1 MPEYIEKEKLKE
13 ALCPYSDTNY
23 AQDMET
29 ILRIV
34 DEFPAADVAPVVHG
48 RWDAEGDGYAE
59 TSDGEMAPVIDVWY
73 CSKCGYCIDEGI
85 DDKIVLPNYCPN
97 CGAKMDLE

>member
-13 ALCPYSDTNY
+13 AFCPYSDTNY

-34 DEFPAADVAPVVHG
+34 DELPAADVAPVVHG
-48 RWDAEGDGYAE
+48 RWIKTYEDCDLCHECSLCEKSALLDGNE
-59 TSDGEMAPVIDVWY
+59 RE
-73 CSKCGYCIDEGI
+73 
-85 DDKIVLPNYCPN
+85 VLSPWCPN

>member
-1 MPEYIEKEKLKE
+1 MKITEYIEKEKLKE

-34 DEFPAADVAPVVHG
+34 DEFPAADVAPVKHG
-48 RWDAEGDGYAE
+48 KWFDKGSLSCR
-59 TSDGEMAPVIDVWY
+59 
-73 CSKCGYCIDEGI
+73 CSNCGCKSPKEYDF
-85 DDKIVLPNYCPN
+85 CPN
-97 CGAKMDLE
+97 CGVKMDFEKESEEK

>member
-1 MPEYIEKEKLKE
+1 MTEYIEKEKLKE

-34 DEFPAADVAPVVHG
+34 DELPAVDVAPVVHG
-48 RWDAEGDGYAE
+48 YWIEH
-59 TSDGEMAPVIDVWY
+59 IDSY
-73 CSKCGYCIDEGI
+73 E
-85 DDKIVLPNYCPN
+85 NYCECSVCHYSPDSPLDETPYCPH